1 MKKISFL
8 FLFILLTG
16 VSFSQNQ
23 RLVHRFY
30 IQSTY
35 KKDTALV
42 NVAKNDEKV
51 KLLIDSAEKYRKR
64 IIPKLILSGALYG
77 LSLSQLPKE
86 YVSINGVPLEDYK
99 SMERKSALT
108 LLFSGIVF
116 ISTIKP
122 ILFKDYYISRAYDS
136 AHLKNP
142 YIPFIPKSVLKKI
155 SLKKFKKSYLK
166 YRIIKIGRSRAE
178 FDKKVQLIYNN
189 GNNLNAMFVK
199 SPPILGNNINKNYN
213 YVLLDSNNNNI
224 SIRCCNEL
232 PIDYYFVNNQLSE
245 YKVDDSV
252 LKSTFFKY
260 NKLIDS
266 LQIQQQKR
274 RQIIKQKR

>member
-1 MKKISFL
+1 MKKIFFL
-8 FLFILLTG
+8 SLFILLTG
-16 VSFSQNQ
+16 VSFSQSQ

-42 NVAKNDEKV
+42 NVAKNDQKV

-86 YVSINGVPLEDYK
+86 YAYINDVPLQDYR
-99 SMERKSALT
+99 SMERKSSLT
-108 LLFSGIVF
+108 LLISGIVF
-116 ISTIKP
+116 FSSIKP
-122 ILFKDYYISRAYDS
+122 IIFKDYYISKAYDS

-142 YIPFIPKSVLKKI
+142 YIPYIPKSVLKKI
-155 SLKKFKKSYLK
+155 SLNKFKKSYLK
-166 YRIIKIGRSRAE
+166 YRIVKIGQSRNE
-178 FDKKVQLIYNN
+178 FDKRIQFPNMYGSRLRTSFRIDVPKVTSSYI
-189 GNNLNAMFVK
+189 
-199 SPPILGNNINKNYN
+199 I
-213 YVLLDSNNNNI
+213 LDSNKNNI

-260 NKLIDS
+260 NKYIDS

>member
-8 FLFILLTG
+8 FLYILLTG

-86 YVSINGVPLEDYK
+86 YAYNNDLPLQDYK
-99 SMERKSALT
+99 GMERKSALT

-116 ISTIKP
+116 FSTIKP

-142 YIPFIPKSVLKKI
+142 YIPYIPKSILKKI

-166 YRIIKIGRSRAE
+166 YRIIKIGRSRTE

-199 SPPILGNNINKNYN
+199 SPPILGNNINKNYI
-213 YVLLDSNNNNI
+213 LLDSNKNNI

-260 NKLIDS
+260 NKFIDS

>member
-1 MKKISFL
+1 MKKIFIL
-8 FLFILLTG
+8 FLFILLIR
-16 VSFSQNQ
+16 VSYSQNQ

-51 KLLIDSAEKYRKR
+51 KFLIDSAEKYRKR

-122 ILFKDYYISRAYDS
+122 VLYKDYYISKAYDS

-142 YIPFIPKSVLKKI
+142 YIPYIPKSILKKI
-155 SLKKFKKSYLK
+155 SLNKFKKSYLK
-166 YRIIKIGRSRAE
+166 YRIIKIGRSRTE

-189 GNNLNAMFVK
+189 GNNLNALFVK
-199 SPPILGNNINKNYN
+199 SPPILANNININYN
-213 YVLLDSNNNNI
+213 YVLLDSNKNSI

-232 PIDYYFVNNQLSE
+232 PIDYYFVNNQLSA
-245 YKVDDSV
+245 YKIDDSI
-252 LKSTFFKY
+252 LNSSYLRF
-260 NKLIDS
+260 NKFVDS
-266 LQIQQQKR
+266 LRIQQQKR
-274 RQIIKQKR
+274 RQIINQKR

>member
-1 MKKISFL
+1 MI
-8 FLFILLTG
+8 
-16 VSFSQNQ
+16 QNGKCGEGNWV
-23 RLVHRFY
+23 LALIEKNIIDKY
-30 IQSTY
+30 IWIANLNSNF
-35 KKDTALV
+35 KSE
-42 NVAKNDEKV
+42 VATKV
-51 KLLIDSAEKYRKR
+51 VK
-64 IIPKLILSGALYG
+64 
-77 LSLSQLPKE
+77 
-86 YVSINGVPLEDYK
+86 
-99 SMERKSALT
+99 
-108 LLFSGIVF
+108 
-116 ISTIKP
+116 
-122 ILFKDYYISRAYDS
+122 
-136 AHLKNP
+136 HLK
-142 YIPFIPKSVLKKI
+142 L
-155 SLKKFKKSYLK
+155 FKKSYLK

-213 YVLLDSNNNNI
+213 YVLLDSNNNNNNI

-260 NKLIDS
+260 NKYIDS